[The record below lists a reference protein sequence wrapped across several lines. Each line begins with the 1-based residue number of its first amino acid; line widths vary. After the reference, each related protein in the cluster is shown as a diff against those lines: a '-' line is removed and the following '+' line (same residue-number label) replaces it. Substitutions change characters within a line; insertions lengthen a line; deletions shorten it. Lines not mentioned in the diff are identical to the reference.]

1 MSPEMV
7 LGIMRETLLTILM
20 VAAPLLGTGLIIGV
34 SISIFQTVTQI
45 RELTLTFVPKIV
57 GVMLV
62 MMIFGPWMLGK
73 VLNYTSRMIISI
85 QSIPR

>member
-1 MSPEMV
+1 MV

>member
-7 LGIMRETLLTILM
+7 LGIMRETLLTVLM
-20 VAAPLLGTGLIIGV
+20 VAAPLLGAGLIIGV
-34 SISIFQTVTQI
+34 SVSIFQTVTQI
-45 RELTLTFVPKIV
+45 REMTLTFVPKIV

-73 VLNYTSRMIISI
+73 VVNYTSRMIISI